1 MSILRNAVTRRGVI
15 TAAALAFALLTAGPA
30 ARGVRV
36 RAGDTPPSNGGVAT
50 KGAIQGGEG
59 GDAFTDEPAGRLAT
73 ISIRA
78 GGWVDAIGCEWEA
91 GGKTTKTSRHGGMG
105 GTEEVIHLDPGERL
119 TRVSGVFNP
128 PGWIGS
134 ITLVTSR
141 GREWGPFGQTLTG
154 RTFECVAGPGEEI
167 CGFRGRSGT
176 YLNALGFLVR
186 HATADA
192 STTTAEPAR
201 RESAPEP
208 EWLRARVQE
217 IATRAGL
224 PSLAA
229 SLFVDGKVVAVSAV
243 GVRKLGAPDRVRTND
258 AYLLGSV
265 TKPIT
270 ATLVGRCVDR
280 GILRFDTTLAEMFPE
295 LKATMRAEARKVTVA
310 QLLSHTSGLPY
321 QPSTPQEAIDLRGA
335 DPVARRYEYV
345 KAALADPLVS
355 SPGTT
360 VTYGG
365 GPIIVVAALERSTK
379 RSYEELMRDEVFVP
393 LGMTTAG
400 FGDMASPGRI
410 DGVWGHAASAGKVVP
425 VSPKPGEATYT
436 RLPVGGVH
444 ASVGDLVRWAA
455 AFVGPPA
462 GAKPFLRAQTLH
474 ALSTE
479 VSEGTGS
486 APGWFTARV
495 AWAKGVVLW
504 HNGSQGRNFALVHV
518 MPEDGWATCVAT
530 NVAGLPDGR
539 VDAAC
544 QELHLFLAEQVRSMR
559 KAK

>member
-1 MSILRNAVTRRGVI
+1 M
-15 TAAALAFALLTAGPA
+15 TAAVLALALLTTGPA
-30 ARGVRV
+30 ARELRV
-36 RAGDTPPSNGGVAT
+36 LAGDAPPANGGVAT
-50 KGAIQGGEG
+50 KGEIHG
-59 GDAFTDEPAGRLAT
+59 GDGGDEFTDEPAGRLAT

-91 GGKTTKTSRHGGMG
+91 GGKTARTSRHGGMG
-105 GTEEVIHLDPGERL
+105 GTEEVVHLDPGERL
-119 TRVSGVFNP
+119 ARVSGVLHAN
-128 PGWIGS
+128 GWIGS

-141 GREWGPFGQTLTG
+141 DREWGPFGQTSDG
-154 RTFECVAGPGEEI
+154 PRFDCAAGPGEEI
-167 CGFRGRSGT
+167 CGFRGRSSA

-186 HATADA
+186 PATAET
-192 STTTAEPAR
+192 STTTSEPAR

-208 EWLRARVQE
+208 EWLRVRVQE
-217 IATRAGL
+217 IAARAGL

-243 GVRKLGAPDRVRTND
+243 GLRKVGAPDRVRAND

-265 TKPIT
+265 TKPLT
-270 ATLVGRCVDR
+270 ATLVARCVDR
-280 GILRFDTTLAEMFPE
+280 GVLHFDTTLAQMFPE
-295 LKATMRAEARKVTVA
+295 LKASMRAGVRKITVA

-321 QPSTPQEAIDLRGA
+321 QPSAPQEEIDLRGT

-365 GPIIVVAALERSTK
+365 GPIVVVSALERATK

-393 LGMTTAG
+393 LGMSTAG

-410 DGVWGHAASAGKVVP
+410 DGVWGHDASTGKVVP
-425 VSPKPGEATYT
+425 VSPKPGEAAFT

-444 ASVGDLVRWAA
+444 ASVGDLARWAA
-455 AFVGPPA
+455 VFIGPPA
-462 GAKPFLRAQTLH
+462 GAKPFLRAETLR

-479 VSEGTGS
+479 VREGTGS

-518 MPEDGWATCVAT
+518 VPEDGWATCVAT
-530 NVAGLPDGR
+530 NVAGLPDAR

-544 QELHLFLAEQVRSMR
+544 QELHLFLAEHVRSMR
-559 KAK
+559 NAK